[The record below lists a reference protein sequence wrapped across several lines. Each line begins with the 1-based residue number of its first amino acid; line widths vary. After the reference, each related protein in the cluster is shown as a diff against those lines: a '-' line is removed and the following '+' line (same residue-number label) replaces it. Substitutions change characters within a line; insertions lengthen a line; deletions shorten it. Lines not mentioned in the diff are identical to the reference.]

1 MLKFLSI
8 KKLIKVFLL
17 QVTLNINFIF
27 VFISFIFNC
36 IIYLYSPIVLNL
48 INYFFFIYRLKS
60 FLLFNRITVSLVNSN
75 LHLMGL
81 FFLTYDS
88 KF

>member
-1 MLKFLSI
+1 MLKYLSI